1 MRALN
6 LQNLPLPNFHHSN
19 LSFHG
24 NRVEKAA
31 GSQQAASSWEW
42 ELSFVTF
49 HYWMPAACQCAKLPR
64 LLKSGLL
71 SIWGGKIKLIY
82 SFLSL
87 DCHSKFQEGKWAN
100 ESWSV
105 QLHWAP
111 HNQSFANQLGLSF
124 HNFHVLKAFCLKFCV
139 CGHVHAYC
147 GTFILYGP
155 VSFYLYNYEP
165 FLHTA

>member
-1 MRALN
+1 
-6 LQNLPLPNFHHSN
+6 
-19 LSFHG
+19 
-24 NRVEKAA
+24 
-31 GSQQAASSWEW
+31 
-42 ELSFVTF
+42 
-49 HYWMPAACQCAKLPR
+49 MPAACQCAKLPR
-64 LLKSGLL
+64 LLKSGLH

-111 HNQSFANQLGLSF
+111 HNQSFPNQLGLSF

-139 CGHVHAYC
+139 CGHVHPYC
-147 GTFILYGP
+147 GTLIFYSP
-155 VSFYLYNYEP
+155 VSIYLHNYKP
-165 FLHTA
+165 FSCIQHSQCTKFPFFLVYLRNISEWTHYKLILG